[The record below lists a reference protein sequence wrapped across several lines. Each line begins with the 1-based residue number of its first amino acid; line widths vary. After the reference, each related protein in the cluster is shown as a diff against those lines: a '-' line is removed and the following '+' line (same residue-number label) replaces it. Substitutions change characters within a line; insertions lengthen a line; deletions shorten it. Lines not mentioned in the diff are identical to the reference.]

1 MRMAAG
7 AMAIIIRM
15 RRRHVGG
22 VRHAHV
28 AACMARFGMLH
39 LRALGMGDSGLG
51 RCRTRSFTALHHAA
65 ARGHVDVVKALL
77 AVEGIEVNAKNNSR
91 YGLFIFN
98 YQNGC
103 DILLLVPLS
112 NLRHATCNM
121 RHATCDV

>member
-28 AACMARFGMLH
+28 AACMARFGVLH

-51 RCRTRSFTALHHAA
+51 RRRTRNTALHHAA
-65 ARGHVDVVKALL
+65 RNGHVDVVRRLL
-77 AVEGIEVNAKNNSR
+77 EVDAIDVNAKDC
-91 YGLFIFN
+91 YGYVRVVCF
-98 YQNGC
+98 Y
-103 DILLLVPLS
+103 LL
-112 NLRHATCNM
+112 
-121 RHATCDV
+121 

>member
-28 AACMARFGMLH
+28 AACMARFGVLH

-51 RCRTRSFTALHHAA
+51 RCRTRATALHRAA
-65 ARGHVDVVKALL
+65 SNGRVDVVKALL
-77 AVEGIEVNAKNNSR
+77 AVEGIEVNAKDDGG
-91 YGLFIFN
+91 YGRFIF
-98 YQNGC
+98 YSQEPAHFDFFG
-103 DILLLVPLS
+103 D
-112 NLRHATCNM
+112 M
-121 RHATCDV
+121 